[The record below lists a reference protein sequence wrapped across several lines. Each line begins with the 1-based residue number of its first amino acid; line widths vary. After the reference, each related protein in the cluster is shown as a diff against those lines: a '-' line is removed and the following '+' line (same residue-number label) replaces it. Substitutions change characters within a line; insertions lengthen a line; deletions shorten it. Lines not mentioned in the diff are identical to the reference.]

1 MLQRRTGR
9 ISRRGFTLVELMVGI
24 GILSVI
30 AIGFAVALNGQGRK
44 PLGDSDELRALF
56 VRARAEA
63 TTNGEG
69 ATLAIAPDPNG
80 GTDVALY
87 PFRPYSG
94 TTVPAALW
102 SQTFSEAVITA
113 GGQSSAGVFFDPSG
127 SVHRTWTA
135 GQTIDTEPA
144 CASSVSITITATFN
158 ASDCAPP
165 LQLDCSSGLVP

>member
-44 PLGDSDELRALF
+44 PLGDSDELRALL

-69 ATLAIAPDPNG
+69 ATLAMAPDPNG

-113 GGQSSAGVFFDPSG
+113 AGQSSAGVFFDPSG
-127 SVHRTWTA
+127 SVSTASWTA
-135 GQTIDTEPA
+135 GQTIED
-144 CASSVSITITATFN
+144 
-158 ASDCAPP
+158 
-165 LQLDCSSGLVP
+165 